1 MTKGRQSQTLNYSIS
16 PSIVW
21 WHYHKLIEIY
31 LKIVFGI
38 IQQHIVMHLLGLFR
52 ISKYIKLYAT
62 QFTVLQ
68 GYIDIHNY
76 S

>member
-38 IQQHIVMHLLGLFR
+38 IQQHIVMHLIGLFR
-52 ISKYIKLYAT
+52 NTLSYMQLNLPFYKVILI
-62 QFTVLQ
+62 
-68 GYIDIHNY
+68 
-76 S
+76 